1 MHQFSN
7 LMNYGNFEQ
16 RTFASRRDYVPARF
30 PSRMKIR
37 TRQDPQIR
45 TLVTDQVLRKDDVPQ
60 SKDAFKAQNG
70 KTVYT
75 LAPRG
80 LPVWFRM

>member
-1 MHQFSN
+1 
-7 LMNYGNFEQ
+7 
-16 RTFASRRDYVPARF
+16 
-30 PSRMKIR
+30 MKIR